1 MFVVALGLLLVRVFA
16 GGVIGLI
23 RNDAE
28 GSRSE
33 VAV

>member
-1 MFVVALGLLLVRVFA
+1 MFGVVLGLLLVGVSVGR
-16 GGVIGLI
+16 VIGLI